1 MAVSGLP
8 RLIGDLDVADQAVDL
23 DLDLGTVAGPNLG
36 LPVAQQA
43 EPAFA
48 HAASRRNAEHQ
59 TTSDTHKGVAGVAVS
74 RCAGRATVSCCR
86 DC

>member
-1 MAVSGLP
+1 MPVSGLP

-36 LPVAQQA
+36 LPIAQQA
-43 EPAFA
+43 EPALA

-59 TTSDTHKGVAGVAVS
+59 TTSDTQRG
-74 RCAGRATVSCCR
+74 GRGRRVPLCR
-86 DC
+86 QSNRLLLP